1 MVPVSG
7 GDVWAEDTG
16 GAGDALVLLHPG
28 WGDSSIWRPV
38 MDRLAGRYRVIRH
51 DVRAYG
57 KSPAP
62 AAPYTALGDLTAV
75 LDHFE
80 VPRAVLVGHSGGGAT
95 ALGLALADPRRVS
108 ALILL
113 APGVQDYPWPQD
125 DPYFREFGE
134 LLMAADRDGLAAL
147 GLRTWAAA
155 GPDPAARAQVRT
167 AAGAFFRQ
175 GDFERPDPPAYDR
188 LGEIRVPAVVVT
200 GELEYRWSGPA
211 AST

>member
-7 GDVWAEDTG
+7 GEVWAEDTG

-95 ALGLALADPRRVS
+95 ALGLALADPRRAA

-113 APGVQDYPWPQD
+113 APGVQDYPWPED
-125 DPYFREFGE
+125 DPYFQEFGE

-155 GPDPAARAQVRT
+155 GPDPAARAQGPRGCGRVLQAGRLR
-167 AAGAFFRQ
+167 AAG
-175 GDFERPDPPAYDR
+175 PAC
-188 LGEIRVPAVVVT
+188 L
-200 GELEYRWSGPA
+200 
-211 AST
+211 